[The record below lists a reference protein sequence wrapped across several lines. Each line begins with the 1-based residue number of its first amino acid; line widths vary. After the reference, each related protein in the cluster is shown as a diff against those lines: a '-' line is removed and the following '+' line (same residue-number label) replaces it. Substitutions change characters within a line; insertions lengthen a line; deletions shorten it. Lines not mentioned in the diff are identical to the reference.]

1 MADRDDHRGFP
12 RSRPP
17 RRWISDPI
25 ARAIALILAF
35 ATQGLGQSPVN
46 PLTEAENHYRAGR
59 YEEAAKLAGQ
69 ETANGSWIERWHL
82 IKVKSELA
90 QGLYSAAQTSL
101 EDSLRR
107 LPGSVALLLLGRDVY
122 HLNGKDD
129 QAEGVLEVI
138 ETRIESAPS
147 RYATPEGK
155 VLLGR
160 FYLLRKVD
168 AKKVLDLC
176 FDLAIKKSPDLVDAY
191 FATAELA
198 LDKQDGALAAT
209 TLAKAP
215 KAALE
220 DPRTHYLL
228 ARAFDDNDR
237 ARSEKELDE
246 ALKINPRHVDSLLL
260 RVAHRI
266 DDERYADASELL
278 KQVFA
283 VNAREPRGW
292 AYQAVLAHL
301 RSHPDG
307 EAAARTK
314 ALEPWKSNPE
324 IDHIIGR
331 ELSAKYRFLEGS
343 GYQRK
348 ALEIDP
354 QYLPAKVQLCQ
365 DLLRL
370 GQEEEGWKLADEI
383 FAQDG
388 YNVLAFN
395 LTNLRDRLTRYKTLK
410 DDGFVVRMDP
420 VEAELYGSRVL
431 SLLKKARK
439 TLSEKYGATIP
450 GPVTVEIFPRKQEFA
465 VRTFGLPG
473 AEGFLGVCFGSVITA
488 NSPASQGEN
497 PSNWEAVLWHEFC
510 HVVTLNKTKNKMPR
524 WLSEG
529 ISVYEEEKENP
540 AWKSAMTPRYRAM
553 ILGEDFTPLS
563 RLSSAF
569 LAPKSAMHVQFAYFE
584 SALAVEFLVEKA
596 GLPALREVLDD
607 LGAGVT
613 INESLPSRTKL
624 SLEQLD
630 ADFAAFARKKAESLA
645 SGMTWDDP
653 ELPPTADS
661 KTIESWLEK
670 HPTSYP
676 GLKRLTAKLVGEG
689 NWPKAKETIAKLKA
703 AYPDDDG
710 PDNADLLLAV
720 VCRKTADLAG
730 ERSAL
735 EALASRSG
743 DAGPAYLRLMEIEE
757 AAGDW
762 PALANDARRMLAVN
776 PLVSGPHRG
785 LAHASEKLNQ
795 DAEALNAYKAL
806 AILDE
811 TDPADTHYRLAKLL
825 TKLGQPIEAR
835 REVLKSLEAAPRFLE
850 AHRLLL
856 ELVGPDKLPAATPS
870 PGPSEAKK

>member
-1 MADRDDHRGFP
+1 MADCDEHRGLP
-12 RSRPP
+12 PSRLS
-17 RRWISDPI
+17 RRRTSYPLTP
-25 ARAIALILAF
+25 AIVLTLAF
-35 ATQGLGQSPVN
+35 ATQGLAAD
-46 PLTEAENHYRAGR
+46 LAEVESHFRAGR
-59 YEEAAKLAGQ
+59 YDEAAKLAGQ
-69 ETANGSWIERWHL
+69 ETASGSWIERWHL
-82 IKVKSELA
+82 LKVRSELA
-90 QGLYSAAQTSL
+90 QGLYPAAQTSL
-101 EDSLRR
+101 EDGLRR

-122 HLNGKDD
+122 HLNGKD
-129 QAEGVLEVI
+129 AEADGMLDAI
-138 ETRIESAPS
+138 EARIESAPS
-147 RYATPEGK
+147 RYSTPEGR

-176 FDLAIKKSPDLVDAY
+176 YDLALKRAPDLVEAY
-191 FATAELA
+191 YATAELA

-215 KAALE
+215 KVALE

-228 ARAFDDNDR
+228 ARAFDEDDR

-246 ALKINPRHVDSLLL
+246 ALKINPHHVESLLL

-278 KQVFA
+278 KQIFA
-283 VNAREPRGW
+283 VNPQEPRGW

-301 RSHPDG
+301 RSHPEG

-314 ALEPWKSNPE
+314 ALASWKTNPE
-324 IDHIIGR
+324 VDHIIGR

-343 GYQRK
+343 GYQKK

-354 QYLPAKVQLCQ
+354 EYLPAKVQLCQ

-370 GQEEEGWKLADEI
+370 GLEDEGWKLADEV

-388 YNVLAFN
+388 YNVLAYN
-395 LTNLRDRLTRYKTLK
+395 LTNLRDRLAGFKTLK
-410 DDGFVVRMDP
+410 DDGFLVRMDP
-420 VEAELYGSRVL
+420 READLYGPRVL
-431 SLLKKARK
+431 ALLRKARK
-439 TLSEKYGATIP
+439 TLGEKYGATIP
-450 GPVTVEIFPRKQEFA
+450 GPVTVEIFPQKKEFA

-497 PSNWEAVLWHEFC
+497 PSNWEAVLWHEYC

-529 ISVYEEEKENP
+529 ISVYEEANENP
-540 AWKSAMTPRYRAM
+540 AWKSALTPRYRAM

-569 LAPKSAMHVQFAYFE
+569 LAPKSGMHVQFAYFE

-596 GLPALREVLDD
+596 GLPALREILDD

-613 INESLPSRTKL
+613 INESLPNRSKMT
-624 SLEQLD
+624 LEQLD
-630 ADFAAFARKKAESLA
+630 ADFAAFARKKAEALA
-645 SGMTWDDP
+645 SGMTWEDP

-661 KTIESWLEK
+661 KAIEAWLEK

-676 GLKRLTAKLVGEG
+676 GLKRLAAKLVTEG
-689 NWPKAKETIAKLKA
+689 NWPKAKETIARLKT
-703 AYPDDDG
+703 AYPDDSG
-710 PDNADLLLAV
+710 PDNADLLLAA
-720 VCRKTADLAG
+720 VCRKMSDPAG
-730 ERSAL
+730 ERAAL
-735 EALASRSG
+735 EALASRDG

-762 PALANDARRMLAVN
+762 NGLANDARRMLAVN
-776 PLVSGPHRG
+776 PLVTTPHRE
-785 LAHASEKLNQ
+785 LARAAEKLGQ
-795 DAEALNAYKAL
+795 EAEALAAYRAL
-806 AILDE
+806 ALLDE

-825 TKLGQPIEAR
+825 AKLGQPVEAR

-856 ELVGPDKLPAATPS
+856 ELVGTAKPDSSPPPARRR
-870 PGPSEAKK
+870 